1 MQVVPRQI
9 DLQPSPSDAAVAVS
23 PSRSPGSP
31 ARTPGASPA
40 WLSWLTGHLVVA
52 LVALVA
58 VGGATR
64 VMEAG
69 LACPDWPLCYG
80 VLLPGRQ
87 MNLQVFLE
95 WFHRLDAFLVGVALL
110 VLAGASWWHRRALP
124 PWFPFA
130 AAGALAL
137 VAVQGGLG
145 ALTVLQLL
153 PAAVVS
159 AHLATALLLVALV
172 SALDQRLRLGPLAA
186 TTPTAVAPPPAPWRL
201 LVALAFGLVFGQCL
215 LGGLMASRWAAE
227 LCLQAGEGCRWLLR
241 HRLGAWPAALSVLA
255 LLPAALVGLGGPLRP
270 GLRLLAALAGLLVVL
285 QLSLGIATLRLAL
298 SQPALTV
305 AHQLTA
311 ALLIAVLAALAGR
324 SLPVAASAAPLQE
337 MAHG

>member
-1 MQVVPRQI
+1 MPVLSQHLAPDSIRPAPVP
-9 DLQPSPSDAAVAVS
+9 PAPAAN
-23 PSRSPGSP
+23 G
-31 ARTPGASPA
+31 GLEL
-40 WLSWLTGHLVVA
+40 LSGHLVVA

-95 WFHRLDAFLVGVALL
+95 WFHRLDAFLVGLGLLALAGVSLGQRRHRPVWLPWASLAALL
-110 VLAGASWWHRRALP
+110 
-124 PWFPFA
+124 
-130 AAGALAL
+130 L
-137 VAVQGGLG
+137 VAFQGGLG

-153 PAAVVS
+153 QASVVT

-172 SALDQRLRLGPLAA
+172 AVIDQRLRLARLSLRLPAAAAPLSASWLLLVCLAA
-186 TTPTAVAPPPAPWRL
+186 A
-201 LVALAFGLVFGQCL
+201 LVFGQCV

-227 LCLQAGEGCRWLLR
+227 LCLQAGDGCRWLLR
-241 HRLGAWPAALSVLA
+241 HRVGAWPAAAAVLA
-255 LLPAALVGLGGPLRP
+255 LLPASLLGLPGASRP
-270 GLRLLAALAGLLVVL
+270 GLRLLAALAAVLVLL
-285 QLSLGIATLRLAL
+285 QLGLGLATLRLQL
-298 SQPALTV
+298 SQSALTV
-305 AHQLTA
+305 GHQLTA

-324 SLPVAASAAPLQE
+324 SLPVAPLPCQE
-337 MAHG
+337 PVHG

>member
-1 MQVVPRQI
+1 MSV
-9 DLQPSPSDAAVAVS
+9 VS
-23 PSRSPGSP
+23 PHL
-31 ARTPGASPA
+31 APGAAPA
-40 WLSWLTGHLVVA
+40 ARAPAASAPGGWLELLSGHLVVA

-95 WFHRLDAFLVGVALL
+95 WFHRLDAFLVGLGLLALAAVSLLQRHRRPAWLPWASLAALL
-110 VLAGASWWHRRALP
+110 
-124 PWFPFA
+124 
-130 AAGALAL
+130 L
-137 VAVQGGLG
+137 VAFQGGLG

-153 PAAVVS
+153 PATVVT
-159 AHLATALLLVALV
+159 AHLATALLLVALL
-172 SALDQRLRLGPLAA
+172 AAIDQRLRLVQLAARLPAASAPLAR
-186 TTPTAVAPPPAPWRL
+186 PWLL
-201 LVALAFGLVFGQCL
+201 LVGLATALVFGQCV

-241 HRLGAWPAALSVLA
+241 HRIGAWPAAAAVLA
-255 LLPAALVGLGGPLRP
+255 LLPASLVGLPGPARP
-270 GLRLLAALAGLLVVL
+270 GLRLLAALAALLVLL
-285 QLSLGIATLRLAL
+285 QLALGLATLRLQL

-305 AHQLTA
+305 GHQLTA
-311 ALLIAVLAALAGR
+311 ALLLAVLAALAGR
-324 SLPVAASAAPLQE
+324 SLPVAPVPTLE
-337 MAHG
+337 PAHG

>member
-1 MQVVPRQI
+1 MPVVSQLLAP
-9 DLQPSPSDAAVAVS
+9 DSPPTAIAPPASAAN
-23 PSRSPGSP
+23 G
-31 ARTPGASPA
+31 
-40 WLSWLTGHLVVA
+40 WLELLSGHLVAA

-95 WFHRLDAFLVGVALL
+95 WFHRLDAFLVGLGLLALAAVSLGQRRRRPAWLPWASLGALL
-110 VLAGASWWHRRALP
+110 
-124 PWFPFA
+124 
-130 AAGALAL
+130 L
-137 VAVQGGLG
+137 VAFQGGLG

-153 PAAVVS
+153 PAAVVT

-172 SALDQRLRLGPLAA
+172 AVIDQRLRVARLSVRLPAAAAPLSAGWLLLVGLAA
-186 TTPTAVAPPPAPWRL
+186 A
-201 LVALAFGLVFGQCL
+201 LVFSQCV

-227 LCLQAGEGCRWLLR
+227 LCLQAGDGCRWLLR
-241 HRLGAWPAALSVLA
+241 HRVGAWPAAAAVLA
-255 LLPAALVGLGGPLRP
+255 LLPASLLGLPGAPRP
-270 GLRLLAALAGLLVVL
+270 GLRLLAALAALLVLL
-285 QLSLGIATLRLAL
+285 QLGLGLATLRLQL

-305 AHQLTA
+305 GHQLTA

-324 SLPVAASAAPLQE
+324 SLPVAPLPRLE
-337 MAHG
+337 PVHG